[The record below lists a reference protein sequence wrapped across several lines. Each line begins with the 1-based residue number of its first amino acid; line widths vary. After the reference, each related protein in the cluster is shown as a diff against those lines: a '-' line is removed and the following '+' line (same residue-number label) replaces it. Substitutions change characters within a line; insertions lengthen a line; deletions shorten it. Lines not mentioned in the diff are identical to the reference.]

1 MRTKID
7 VRRAIIERGYKIPAF
22 AEKCGMTPVNLR
34 ENIIKG
40 NPTVR
45 KLSEICEVLNCDI
58 TDLFYPVEE
67 NDMPDVTTS
76 VISDPPSEP
85 EAHWGKISETEKTEI
100 VTTTFC
106 PHCGAKVTS
115 GRGAPART
123 IGKIHGKLSA
133 YRGNIIIWEMFKNL
147 FYGVIVA

>member
-1 MRTKID
+1 MQTKID
-7 VRRAIIERGYKIPAF
+7 IRRAIIERGYKIPAF

-40 NPTVR
+40 NPTVK

-67 NDMPDVTTS
+67 SNASNFTTS
-76 VISDPPSEP
+76 AISSHSSEP
-85 EAHWGKISETEKTEI
+85 EVHVNKISGTEKAEI

-106 PHCGAKVTS
+106 PHCGAKV
-115 GRGAPART
+115 RV
-123 IGKIHGKLSA
+123 
-133 YRGNIIIWEMFKNL
+133 
-147 FYGVIVA
+147 GVVLLPEE

>member
-22 AEKCGMTPVNLR
+22 AEKCGMTPV
-34 ENIIKG
+34 K
-40 NPTVR
+40 
-45 KLSEICEVLNCDI
+45 NCDI

-85 EAHWGKISETEKTEI
+85 EAHGDKISETEKTEI

-106 PHCGAKVTS
+106 PHCGAKV
-115 GRGAPART
+115 RV
-123 IGKIHGKLSA
+123 
-133 YRGNIIIWEMFKNL
+133 
-147 FYGVIVA
+147 GVVLLPEQ

>member
-34 ENIIKG
+34 KNIIKG
-40 NPTVR
+40 NPTVK

-67 NDMPDVTTS
+67 NDMSDVTTS
-76 VISDPPSEP
+76 VISTPSET
-85 EAHWGKISETEKTEI
+85 EAHINKISEAGNTSI
-100 VTTTFC
+100 VTTAFC
-106 PHCGAKVTS
+106 PHCGAKV
-115 GRGAPART
+115 RV
-123 IGKIHGKLSA
+123 
-133 YRGNIIIWEMFKNL
+133 
-147 FYGVIVA
+147 GVVLLPEE